1 MPGFT
6 LSLSK
11 GFTLIE
17 LIVVIAIIATLSVLL
32 AVAYPQARSQQK
44 LTLAEQTL
52 QASLRAAQ
60 QAAINE
66 ERDDDCLTKARALAV
81 PEVLCSD
88 TGIVLNPSQS
98 TMIVF
103 ADIENSNTNEYEPDE
118 GLSGDFKIREVP
130 FPEGVQ
136 VEPSAPP
143 TVLIFQGTPPT
154 ITLWSGTREVVD
166 TEPVTLRLGTA
177 TRDVL
182 VGSYG
187 QVERRDDTP

>member
-1 MPGFT
+1 M
-6 LSLSK
+6 SH

-17 LIVVIAIIATLSVLL
+17 LIVVVAIIATLGVLL

-66 ERDDDCLTKARALAV
+66 ERSPECLLRV
-81 PEVLCSD
+81 PAGQEALCSD
-88 TGIVLNPSQS
+88 TGIALNPAEGS
-98 TMIVF
+98 MIVF
-103 ADIENSNTNEYEPDE
+103 ADIANSAANQFEPD
-118 GLSGDFKIREVP
+118 GQTTGDFQIAEVP

-136 VEPSAPP
+136 VEPSSPP

-166 TEPVTLRLGTA
+166 TEPVTLRLGTV
-177 TRDVL
+177 TREVL

-187 QVERRDDTP
+187 QVERRDDNR